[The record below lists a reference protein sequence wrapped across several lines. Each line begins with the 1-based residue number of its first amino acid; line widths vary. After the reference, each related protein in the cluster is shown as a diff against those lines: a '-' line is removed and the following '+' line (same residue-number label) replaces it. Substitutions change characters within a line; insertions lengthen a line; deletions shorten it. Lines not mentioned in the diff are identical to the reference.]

1 MVILQLSMSLPLFLL
16 KYHLCCMLT
25 SHSATAD
32 VVISTI
38 FVHCSDRESF
48 DKSHIYHS
56 FTVSANTYPLH
67 VPLTSSLGFVPSE
80 VCLFSF
86 RAALTTDFPHQP
98 RLMQRAEL
106 GGGVVCVLGVH
117 RDFLIQSFSHHL
129 SFDLAD
135 KFLTCRGKACF
146 IFMYLF
152 CIKY

>member
-1 MVILQLSMSLPLFLL
+1 MVILQLAMSLPFFLL

-32 VVISTI
+32 VVLITI

-106 GGGVVCVLGVH
+106 GGGVVCARCSQG
-117 RDFLIQSFSHHL
+117 FS
-129 SFDLAD
+129 D
-135 KFLTCRGKACF
+135 T
-146 IFMYLF
+146 I
-152 CIKY
+152 I